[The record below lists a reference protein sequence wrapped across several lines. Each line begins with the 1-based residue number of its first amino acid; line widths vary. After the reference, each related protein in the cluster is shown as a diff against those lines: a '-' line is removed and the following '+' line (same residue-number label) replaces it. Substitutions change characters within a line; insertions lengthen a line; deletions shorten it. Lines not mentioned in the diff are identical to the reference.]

1 MKRSV
6 LLVDPDAARQTR
18 IGHGLEK
25 TDFWLSAAA
34 EDCEGGLRLAA
45 VCHPDVAL
53 VGTALGN
60 GAGLQVTERLPR
72 EHNVPVVLLAS
83 GSLEPPAVKL
93 AAHMGVM
100 GFVVEPIQAATL
112 SATLEV
118 AVCRFQELRALQQEG
133 ETLRQTVEA
142 RKVIERAKGLL
153 MEVGRISEGEA
164 YARIRRK
171 SMDTQRP
178 MTEIAQAIIL
188 SAEMSLK
195 AR

>member
-1 MKRSV
+1 MTRSV
-6 LLVDPDAARQTR
+6 LLVDPDTARQKRITR
-18 IGHGLEK
+18 GLEG
-25 TDFWLSAAA
+25 TDYRISAKA
-34 EDCEGGLRLAA
+34 EDSEGGLRLAA
-45 VCHPDVAL
+45 TMHPDVAL

-60 GAGLQVTERLPR
+60 GAGMQVTERLAK

-93 AAHMGVM
+93 AAHTGVM
-100 GFVVEPIQAATL
+100 GFVVEPIQATML

-153 MEVGRISEGEA
+153 MEVGRISEAEA

-178 MTEIAQAIIL
+178 MAEIAQAIIL

>member
-1 MKRSV
+1 MERSV

-18 IGHGLEK
+18 IAHSLEG
-25 TDFWLSAAA
+25 TDYRIAASAGDS
-34 EDCEGGLRLAA
+34 EKGLRLAA
-45 VCHPDVAL
+45 TIHPDVAL

-60 GAGLQVTERLPR
+60 GAGIQVTERLSK

-93 AAHMGVM
+93 AARTGVM
-100 GFVVEPIQAATL
+100 GFVIEPIQAAAL
-112 SATLEV
+112 RATLEV
-118 AVCRFQELRALQQEG
+118 AVCRFQELRALQQES

-153 MEVGRISEGEA
+153 MEVGRISEAEA

-178 MTEIAQAIIL
+178 MAEIAQSIIL